1 MRATRDT
8 ASGRAADYYFR
19 NDYLSIVTDLRVTLE
34 SSLGS
39 TYRIDRELGGGG
51 MSRVFLAEELALGRQ
66 VVIKVLPEELTGA
79 VSSERFRREMQLAAK
94 LQHPHIVPV
103 LSSGEVEGIPYY
115 TMPFIEGESLR
126 HRIRR
131 DGELPVDLATRI
143 AKQVA
148 SAMSYAHRHGI
159 VHRDIKPDNVI
170 LSEEFAVVTDF
181 GVAKALSASAVPED
195 ESNTS
200 FGSLTSKGMAI
211 GTPAYMA
218 PEQALGEPTVDHRAD
233 IYALGVMTYETLC
246 GLPPFIG
253 KSAQALIAAHAIET
267 PVSIESRRPG
277 IPPALAALIMRC
289 LQKRPA
295 DRPQTAAEFLQALDA
310 TATLGT
316 SGFTPA
322 QLPARR
328 RRSPLLLG
336 AIGLIAVAGITY
348 AVLSGKLTRGAAG
361 HGPAS
366 VAVLPLVN
374 VGGNSRDEYFS
385 EGMTDELANALG
397 KVPGLRV
404 ASRTSAYAFKGRRDL
419 TASQIGR
426 QLNVDAVIEGTVRR
440 EGERLRVGAQ
450 LTSVSDGLALW
461 SDSYERETR
470 DVFQVQD
477 DIARAIASALQVRL
491 GAKPANA
498 VATPQ
503 GTDDLTAYDL
513 YLRGRY
519 FWYRRGAD
527 NLRRSITYLEQ
538 AVARDPQFARAWS
551 ALAMSYTLLPE
562 YTDSPPRDAVAKARS
577 ASARAI
583 SLDSTLAEAHTALGL
598 TAVHAWEFETAGTE
612 YRKALALEPRNPT
625 ANQWYGELDYHIG
638 KIDSAV
644 ARIREA
650 KALDPLAPI
659 VSAALGYGLILG
671 RRYSEAIAELKQGI
685 ELAPTLGIHRALIAH
700 AYLLAG
706 DNVNAVREIEAATR
720 LDPELLSRKGELA
733 YIYGKVGRTE
743 DATRL
748 TADLE
753 KGQGAA
759 TISPVALVYAY
770 LGTRE
775 WDKAFAELERAV
787 DIHDLSLG
795 TNFSLLVDP
804 IFDPIRNTPRFQ
816 HILERTN
823 LARYEGNR

>member
-195 ESNTS
+195 ESNAS

-336 AIGLIAVAGITY
+336 AIGLIAVAGIAY

-638 KIDSAV
+638 KIDSAI

-753 KGQGAA
+753 KGQGTA

>member
-1 MRATRDT
+1 M
-8 ASGRAADYYFR
+8 
-19 NDYLSIVTDLRVTLE
+19 TDIRETFQ
-34 SSLGS
+34 SALGS
-39 TYRIDRELGGGG
+39 AYRIDKELGGGG
-51 MSRVFLAEELALGRQ
+51 MSRVFLAEELSLGRQ
-66 VVIKVLPEELTGA
+66 VVIKVLPEELSGA

-103 LSSGEVEGIPYY
+103 LTSGEVQGIPYY
-115 TMPFIEGESLR
+115 TMPYIDGESLR

-131 DGELPVDLATRI
+131 DGELPIDLATRI
-143 AKQVA
+143 ARHVA

-181 GVAKALSASAVPED
+181 GVAKALSDSALSSDPSAEV
-195 ESNTS
+195 S
-200 FGSLTSKGMAI
+200 SLTSKGMAI

-218 PEQALGEPTVDHRAD
+218 PEQALGESTVDHRAD

-246 GLPPFIG
+246 GLPPFIA
-253 KSAQALIAAHAIET
+253 KSAQALVAAHAIEP
-267 PVSIESRRPG
+267 PVPIETRRPG
-277 IPPALAALIMRC
+277 IPAALAALVMRC
-289 LQKRPA
+289 LEKRPA
-295 DRPQTAAEFLQALDA
+295 DRPQTAAELLQALEA
-310 TATLGT
+310 LGT
-316 SGFTPA
+316 PSATTAATPV
-322 QLPARR
+322 ARKS
-328 RRSPLLLG
+328 RSKSLIALG
-336 AIGLIAVAGITY
+336 AVFVLAGAGVAYGL
-348 AVLSGKLTRGAAG
+348 LSGKISANGSA

-366 VAVLPLVN
+366 IAVLPLDN

-426 QLNVDAVIEGTVRR
+426 QLNVDAVLEGTVRR

-477 DIARAIASALQVRL
+477 DIARSIASALQVRL
-491 GAKPANA
+491 GAKPGTTA
-498 VATPQ
+498 ATAQ
-503 GTDDLTAYDL
+503 GTNDLAAYDL

-519 FWYRRGAD
+519 FWYRRGAE
-527 NLRRSITYLEQ
+527 NLRRSIQYLEQ
-538 AVARDPQFARAWS
+538 AVARDPAFARAWS

-562 YTDSPPRDAVAKARS
+562 YTDSPPPDAVGKARS
-577 ASARAI
+577 ASGKAL

-612 YRKALALEPRNPT
+612 YRRALALEPRNPT
-625 ANQWYGELDYHIG
+625 ANQWYGELLYHTG

-644 ARIREA
+644 ARIRTA

-659 VSAALGYGLILG
+659 VSSALGYGLILAH
-671 RRYSEAIAELKQGI
+671 RYNDAINEIKQGI
-685 ELAPTLGIHRALIAH
+685 ELAPTLGLHHSLIAH
-700 AYLLAG
+700 AYLLRG
-706 DNVNAVREIEAATR
+706 DNVNAVREIETAVR
-720 LDPELLSRKGELA
+720 LDPELRSRRGELA
-733 YIYGKVGRTE
+733 YIYGKTGRVA
-743 DATRL
+743 DAAQL

-753 KGQGAA
+753 KGGHGS
-759 TISPVALVYAY
+759 TTSPVALVYAY
-770 LGTRE
+770 LGTGDR
-775 WDKAFAELERAV
+775 DRVFAELSRAV
-787 DIHDLSLG
+787 DIHDISLG

-804 IFDPIRNTPRFQ
+804 IFDSVRDDPRFQ
-816 HILERTN
+816 RILERTN
-823 LARYEGNR
+823 LARYRRTSDGSAP

>member
-1 MRATRDT
+1 
-8 ASGRAADYYFR
+8 
-19 NDYLSIVTDLRVTLE
+19 
-34 SSLGS
+34 
-39 TYRIDRELGGGG
+39 
-51 MSRVFLAEELALGRQ
+51 MSRVFLAEELALGRH

-181 GVAKALSASAVPED
+181 GVAKALSVSAVAED
-195 ESNTS
+195 ESEAS

-233 IYALGVMTYETLC
+233 IYALGAMTYETLC

-267 PVSIESRRPG
+267 PTPIESRRPG

-310 TATLGT
+310 PVT
-316 SGFTPA
+316 SGSQVFTPP

-328 RRSPLLLG
+328 RHSTMLF
-336 AIGLIAVAGITY
+336 AVVGVIVAAALAYGIF
-348 AVLSGKLTRGAAG
+348 SGKLASRSGAP
-361 HGPAS
+361 GPAS

-374 VGGNSRDEYFS
+374 VGGNDRDEYFS

-426 QLNVDAVIEGTVRR
+426 QLNVDAVLEGTVRR

-477 DIARAIASALQVRL
+477 DIARSIASALQVRL
-491 GAKPANA
+491 GNKPANA
-498 VATPQ
+498 TNTPQ
-503 GTDDLTAYDL
+503 GTEDLAAYDL

-519 FWYRRGAD
+519 FWYRRGAE

-538 AVARDPQFARAWS
+538 AVARDPAFARAWS

-562 YTDSPPRDAVAKARS
+562 YTDSPPRDAVARARA

-625 ANQWYGELDYHIG
+625 ANQWYGELLYHTG
-638 KIDSAV
+638 RIDSAV

-671 RRYSEAIAELKQGI
+671 HRYDEAIAELKQGI
-685 ELAPTLGIHRALIAH
+685 ELAPTLGLHRSIIAI
-700 AYLLAG
+700 AYLLKG
-706 DNVNAVREIEAATR
+706 DSVNAVREIEAATR

-743 DATRL
+743 DASRL

-753 KGQGAA
+753 TRERAA
-759 TISPVALVYAY
+759 TRSPVALVYAY
-770 LGTRE
+770 LGVRD

-804 IFDPIRNTPRFQ
+804 IFDPIRNQPRFQ
-816 HILERTN
+816 RILERTN
-823 LARYEGNR
+823 LAPYVRR